1 MILALFGSPDKQ
13 YRKGDTD
20 IFKNPKII
28 ELSKIFLDG
37 IERESI
43 RHPII
48 GHLVEI
54 DKLLISH
61 LPVTAGCLLQSRR
74 LSSLTL
80 FLYGV
85 KINVTFSNKMG
96 DLCFFWGKT
105 PIFSVKD
112 GSGK

>member
-1 MILALFGSPDKQ
+1 MFQSHPKNYFHIALFDSPDNQ

-48 GHLVEI
+48 GHLLESLRSHWL
-54 DKLLISH
+54 KLISCSYPTSQSQ
-61 LPVTAGCLLQSRR
+61 LAACCKADGCLH
-74 LSSLTL
+74 
-80 FLYGV
+80 
-85 KINVTFSNKMG
+85 
-96 DLCFFWGKT
+96 
-105 PIFSVKD
+105 
-112 GSGK
+112 